1 MKKSQL
7 RNIIREI
14 IKEQLQGVKPNFKY
28 GTGSKNVSWVSCKY
42 GPYANAFGG
51 GITGQIGDAAS
62 WNQYQFTGGAFTI
75 DGQAPQVGD
84 QFFVGLPHQLYIDIY
99 GDHGPICAEVI
110 STQGVAGINPNRDY
124 NSCTCPPAPSKLD
137 KPTMI
142 KKHNIR

>member
-1 MKKSQL
+1 MKKSEL
-7 RNIIREI
+7 RNIIKEV

-42 GPYANAFGG
+42 DPHGMALGG
-51 GITGQIGDAAS
+51 ETGQIGDTS
-62 WNQYQFTGGAFTI
+62 PFMDTGHGGAFTI

-84 QFFVGLPHQLYIDIY
+84 QFFANW
-99 GDHGPICAEVI
+99 GDPDASGTSGPFFCVEVTSI
-110 STQGVAGINPNRDY
+110 QGVAGINPNRNY
-124 NSCTCPPAPSKLD
+124 PSCTCPPAPSKLD

>member
-7 RNIIREI
+7 RNIIREV

-42 GPYANAFGG
+42 DPHGMALGG
-51 GITGQIGDAAS
+51 ETGQIGDESFPGQQGALA
-62 WNQYQFTGGAFTI
+62 TGGAFTI

-84 QFFVGLPHQLYIDIY
+84 QFFVGW
-99 GDHGPICAEVI
+99 GDPDASGTSGPFLCAEVI